1 MMKRRLN
8 RNEYLRVAKQILDT
22 KPSDMYHMDKPRPC
36 INSENANNEK
46 VSRESLGCSNKK

>member
-22 KPSDMYHMDKPRPC
+22 KPSDMYHMDKPK
-36 INSENANNEK
+36 ISIYNENANKEK
-46 VSRESLGCSNKK
+46 SRQELLECSNKK